1 MGPCALYEENATPST
16 VSRMKRAKWK
26 DLDTGP
32 NTWLTP
38 TESMAPARVNQ
49 PWCLSPFPSDSSFC
63 PIITIHLI
71 LFPSHL
77 PRSPVP
83 NTNIVPFRFVL
94 QYMLHTEMRILRK
107 GDHSGPFPAFNPLGT
122 SLHWGWK
129 AGSAMTGTAVYSPL
143 LRMHWLSL
151 PTSLRRMSP

>member
-1 MGPCALYEENATPST
+1 MYEENATPST

-32 NTWLTP
+32 NTWLTL
-38 TESMAPARVNQ
+38 TEFMAPARVNQ
-49 PWCLSPFPSDSSFC
+49 PWCLFPFPSDSSFC

-71 LFPSHL
+71 LYPSHL
-77 PRSPVP
+77 PQSPVS

-107 GDHSGPFPAFNPLGT
+107 ADPLGPLPCFQPSRDFSALGIESRIGHEGDS
-122 SLHWGWK
+122 SLLP
-129 AGSAMTGTAVYSPL
+129 SPAHAL
-143 LRMHWLSL
+143 AKS
-151 PTSLRRMSP
+151 SLRRMFP